1 MAYSGPAK
9 LPMAAERAGRR
20 QRSSSLSTIHSQ
32 VSVQE
37 YIGYVFFGFKR
48 AFFFMARRPSYG
60 SRRHYVFGL
69 FIRKCVRT
77 YTYVHLC

>member
-48 AFFFMARRPSYG
+48 AFFFYG
-60 SRRHYVFGL
+60 SPPILWVAAALRFRV
-69 FIRKCVRT
+69 
-77 YTYVHLC
+77 VHP